1 VVTGGA
7 GYVGGHV
14 VAALRRQGVR
24 VLVLDD
30 LSTGRAER
38 LPRDVPLV
46 LGSVGDQRV
55 LRSVLPGATG
65 VVHLAALTSAPESVR
80 DPLAYY
86 RANVTDTATL
96 LSAMAEAGVPRLVA
110 SSSAAVYGS
119 GSGAALTEQ
128 TLPQP
133 QNPYGTTKWVGERL
147 MADVGAAAGLAT
159 IALRFFNVVGAAA
172 PALADSRAA
181 TLLPRALRAARGD
194 AGPLVVHG
202 FGHPTPDGSA
212 VRDFVHVRD
221 VAEAHVAAVRRLAS
235 GCCGAAVY
243 NVGTGRGCSVLE
255 LIDLVERVTGLPVPW
270 IPGPV
275 RPGDPSWSL
284 ADPALIARELGWRAR
299 WGLEDAVRSAWPAAV
314 APVRRMAAPISRRSS
329 QPAAAG

>member
-14 VAALRRQGVR
+14 VAALRGQGVP
-24 VLVLDD
+24 VVVLDD
-30 LSTGRAER
+30 LSTGRADR
-38 LPRDVPLV
+38 LPADVPLV
-46 LGSVGDQRV
+46 VGSVGDQRV
-55 LRSVLPGATG
+55 LRSVLPGAEG
-65 VVHLAALTSAPESVR
+65 VVHLAALTSAPDSVR

-86 RANVTDTATL
+86 RANVTDTAAL
-96 LSAMAEAGVPRLVA
+96 LSAMGDADVLRLVA

-128 TLPQP
+128 TPPQP
-133 QNPYGTTKWVGERL
+133 QNPYGTTKWVGEQL
-147 MADVGAAAGLAT
+147 MADVGAAASLAS
-159 IALRFFNVVGAAA
+159 IALRFFNVVGSGG
-172 PALADSRAA
+172 PALADSRTA
-181 TLLPRALRAARGD
+181 TLLPRALRAARGES
-194 AGPLVVHG
+194 GPLVVHG
-202 FGHPTPDGSA
+202 LAHPTPDGSA

-221 VAEAHVAAVRRLAS
+221 VAAAHVAAVRRLAS
-235 GCCGAAVY
+235 GWSGSAVY

-270 IPGPV
+270 LPGQI

-284 ADPALIARELGWRAR
+284 ADPGLIARELGWCAR
-299 WGLEDAVRSAWPAAV
+299 WDLEDAVRSAWTSV
-314 APVRRMAAPISRRSS
+314 APVRRVAGPVRRRFR